1 MSGREK
7 LQFDLEQNI
16 KIRDIIFLS
25 DDEVKRDICVK
36 EETEK

>member
-7 LQFDLEQNI
+7 LHFDLEQNI
-16 KIRDIIFLS
+16 KIQDIIFLS
-25 DDEVKRDICVK
+25 DDKVKRAICVK

>member
-16 KIRDIIFLS
+16 KIQDIIFLS